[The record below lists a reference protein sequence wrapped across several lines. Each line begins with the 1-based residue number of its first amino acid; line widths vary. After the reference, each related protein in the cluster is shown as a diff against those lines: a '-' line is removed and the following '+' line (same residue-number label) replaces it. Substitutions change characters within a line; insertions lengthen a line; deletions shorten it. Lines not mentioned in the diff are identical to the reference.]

1 MKKIALIEDRYKR
14 QDYFLTQTNIDL
26 IEYEDI
32 LVNFI
37 EEKALNLLENII
49 NNNID
54 LIDFDIIICH
64 KSVKNNT
71 IILSNLQ
78 NFCKKHDKILVLFS
92 GGISVNYYDNNEF
105 ELLELNSKTFY
116 SENLKFF
123 LEAVKNKN
131 ENILMLCY
139 GNNWEINVV
148 SNILEK
154 TNYLIEQIEESIVFY
169 NEFADFVDIY
179 KLSKINHSFYDLK
192 IYNNKT
198 TKEEIKFFRE
208 SLINFYNKSREVKKT
223 PNQNVLIHFDNVVDS
238 EFEINIKFNC
248 NDDIDKYISNYII
261 KKLQNKEFDRIFIKD
276 NLSSNYL
283 EFYGLRVAY
292 HLRLSSEL
300 EDKRFVPIIIISDF
314 DEGTLNRF
322 NSDAKFLFTEGVYL
336 CKNIKDDIKKYQ
348 SLELEKLLN
357 YNNFLS
363 SIQMV
368 VSKDISGNH
377 DISNM
382 WSIYIWAYFLDVKS
396 KDIENNNIEIEN
408 QLYFKYLKAK
418 NTKKNIEKI
427 EIRKPSKNGKI
438 LLIDDEWNKGWSDI
452 LAKAF
457 NKDGIDFTSF
467 EYDFKD
473 KTRFNL
479 YMQTHKK
486 VKDYMPDVVLLDL
499 RLAQSDHDNENID
512 SYTGIKI
519 LEKIHEINAGI
530 QVIMLTATSK
540 STILAKLYEK
550 NILGY
555 IKKEHPEDKE
565 IDTVETIN
573 KLINL
578 IDNGLKRK
586 YLKEI
591 WNIQREIHHILSQDI
606 FNQYKGLEF
615 DSYEQFWIKLEREAI
630 NIFDILNGESKNKF
644 IYAMISIASS
654 LETIISIFINENRYA
669 EDQFWDGEDLN
680 CEYKNFRCR
689 LNSLIKKLGY
699 ELDDLDMIK
708 LITKRNSYLHSRVD
722 VNVNEHE
729 IVSWFRKLLKIIQ
742 IIQNPPNLKSLQ

>member
-223 PNQNVLIHFDNVVDS
+223 PNQNVLIHFD
-238 EFEINIKFNC
+238 
-248 NDDIDKYISNYII
+248 
-261 KKLQNKEFDRIFIKD
+261 
-276 NLSSNYL
+276 
-283 EFYGLRVAY
+283 
-292 HLRLSSEL
+292 
-300 EDKRFVPIIIISDF
+300 
-314 DEGTLNRF
+314 
-322 NSDAKFLFTEGVYL
+322 
-336 CKNIKDDIKKYQ
+336 
-348 SLELEKLLN
+348 
-357 YNNFLS
+357 
-363 SIQMV
+363 
-368 VSKDISGNH
+368 
-377 DISNM
+377 
-382 WSIYIWAYFLDVKS
+382 
-396 KDIENNNIEIEN
+396 
-408 QLYFKYLKAK
+408 
-418 NTKKNIEKI
+418 
-427 EIRKPSKNGKI
+427 
-438 LLIDDEWNKGWSDI
+438 
-452 LAKAF
+452 
-457 NKDGIDFTSF
+457 
-467 EYDFKD
+467 
-473 KTRFNL
+473 
-479 YMQTHKK
+479 
-486 VKDYMPDVVLLDL
+486 
-499 RLAQSDHDNENID
+499 
-512 SYTGIKI
+512 
-519 LEKIHEINAGI
+519 
-530 QVIMLTATSK
+530 
-540 STILAKLYEK
+540 
-550 NILGY
+550 
-555 IKKEHPEDKE
+555 
-565 IDTVETIN
+565 
-573 KLINL
+573 
-578 IDNGLKRK
+578 
-586 YLKEI
+586 
-591 WNIQREIHHILSQDI
+591 
-606 FNQYKGLEF
+606 
-615 DSYEQFWIKLEREAI
+615 
-630 NIFDILNGESKNKF
+630 
-644 IYAMISIASS
+644 
-654 LETIISIFINENRYA
+654 
-669 EDQFWDGEDLN
+669 
-680 CEYKNFRCR
+680 
-689 LNSLIKKLGY
+689 
-699 ELDDLDMIK
+699 
-708 LITKRNSYLHSRVD
+708 
-722 VNVNEHE
+722 
-729 IVSWFRKLLKIIQ
+729 
-742 IIQNPPNLKSLQ
+742 